1 MTLTDAGAL
10 VGLIDAA
17 EQQNHAAGRHYR
29 YQNNQVGFHRRC
41 RSPFQHGAAAHPRA
55 WAGRART

>member
-29 YQNNQVGFHRRC
+29 YQNSQVGFHRRR
-41 RSPFQHGAAAHPRA
+41 RSPF
-55 WAGRART
+55 